1 MKISVYG
8 LKPFS
13 ELIKDGFEK
22 LGHQTSSENVDL
34 IYANDPRG
42 YEKSLI
48 LKKQNPNVYGYNVAL
63 SDLTNSNLN
72 LGENQGMIVIDDDF
86 NTVAIYDPS
95 KSEEDRV
102 SNMTRKAFDTVF
114 ETGATRFLNA
124 IKIHKKGNHY
134 DSAKVVFNDEVEA
147 SDSED
152 EYY

>member
-48 LKKQNPNVYGYNVAL
+48 LKKQNPNAL
-63 SDLTNSNLN
+63 LIFNLLDVQKMSFTNIIVTILTS
-72 LGENQGMIVIDDDF
+72 
-86 NTVAIYDPS
+86 TVLLSIRTPHES
-95 KSEEDRV
+95 F
-102 SNMTRKAFDTVF
+102 T
-114 ETGATRFLNA
+114 
-124 IKIHKKGNHY
+124 
-134 DSAKVVFNDEVEA
+134 
-147 SDSED
+147 
-152 EYY
+152 